1 MKRRNRLL
9 IGLLVLCI
17 GIFCSALTMTVRALI
32 PYLQAGQEYEKLD
45 QICVKKVETPSAER
59 NIKETTSDFCPIA
72 VDFQMLKKINPDIVG
87 WIYGEGTGISY
98 PVVQGS
104 NNEFYLSTY

>member
-17 GIFCSALTMTVRALI
+17 GIFCSALTMAVRALI

-45 QICVKKVETPSAER
+45 QICVKEVETPFKTVADSR
-59 NIKETTSDFCPIA
+59 
-72 VDFQMLKKINPDIVG
+72 
-87 WIYGEGTGISY
+87 
-98 PVVQGS
+98 
-104 NNEFYLSTY
+104 